1 MQFTVKAPGPLME
14 FLMQALHGKSR
25 TGVKALLA
33 KKVVTVDGETIT
45 RFDHALT
52 AGQVVGIGK
61 KPQGKPTAL
70 RGLKILFEDEA
81 VIVIEKEAGLLSV
94 ATDMG
99 KARTAH
105 GLVSAYVKIRN
116 PKTKVL
122 VVHRLDRDTSGIMMF
137 VKDKELQRHLRQN
150 WQKSIETRRYVVLV
164 IGVVEKD
171 SGTIES
177 YMHGT
182 DTLRSY
188 SSKKKEGGQKAVTHF
203 KVLQRG
209 KKYTLL
215 EVELETGRKNQ
226 IRVHMQ
232 DICHPVVGDEKYG
245 SIRPKGL
252 LTTGVSTALAKR
264 ETAAGADSNP
274 IGRLGLHAAE
284 LAFEHPTTGKMM
296 VFKSDVPKE
305 FMKVLG

>member
-1 MQFTVKAPGPLME
+1 MQS
-14 FLMQALHGKSR
+14 LHGKSR

-33 KKVVTVDGETIT
+33 KKVVTVDGEMTT
-45 RFDHALT
+45 RFDHPLV

-61 KPQGKPTAL
+61 KPQGKPTSL
-70 RGLKILFEDEA
+70 RGLKIIFEDEA

-94 ATDMG
+94 ATDLG
-99 KARTAH
+99 KERTAH
-105 GLVSAYVKIRN
+105 GLVSAYVKRRN

-137 VKDKELQRHLRQN
+137 VKDKDLQRHLRQN
-150 WQKSIETRRYVVLV
+150 WQQSIETRRYVVLV
-164 IGVVEKD
+164 VGIVEKD

-188 SSKKKEGGQKAVTHF
+188 SSNKKEGGQKAVTHF

-232 DICHPVVGDEKYG
+232 DIGHPVVGDEKYG
-245 SIRPKGL
+245 SIRTKEHFA
-252 LTTGVSTALAKR
+252 TGDSP
-264 ETAAGADSNP
+264 GATPRPVPANP

-284 LAFEHPTTGKMM
+284 LAFEHPSTGKML
-296 VFKSDVPKE
+296 VFKSEVPQE
-305 FMKVLG
+305 FLKGLNQ